1 VAELIFYTGPMDCGK
16 STLALQI
23 DYTES
28 SAGRRGVRFTSR
40 DRAGEAVIS
49 SRIGIAQ
56 PAVEVTP
63 DLDFWTFVVA
73 EFAAGRRVDYL
84 VCDEA
89 QFYEA
94 GQIDQL
100 ARLVDDLGI
109 DVHCFGIL
117 HDFRTAMFPASAR
130 LVELSDR
137 LERLQAR
144 PRCWC
149 GAPATH
155 NARTVG
161 GVMVTEGSQVVVGD
175 TSSGAEVAYEV
186 LCRKHHRRRETSAIG
201 RMDLTPE
208 PLPFDGPDA
217 DAR

>member
-1 VAELIFYTGPMDCGK
+1 MPQLTFFTGPMNCGK

-28 SAGRRGVRFTSR
+28 SAGRRGVRFTCK
-40 DRAGEAVIS
+40 DRGGESVIS
-49 SRIGIAQ
+49 SRIGLSED
-56 PAVEVTP
+56 AVEVTS
-63 DLDFWTFVVA
+63 DLDFWAFVVA
-73 EFAAGRRVDYL
+73 EFTAGRRIDYL

-89 QFYEA
+89 QFYAAE
-94 GQIDQL
+94 QIDQL
-100 ARLVDDLGI
+100 AHIVDDLGI

-130 LVELSDR
+130 LVELADCI
-137 LERLQAR
+137 EMLQAR

-149 GAPATH
+149 GQPATH

-175 TSSGAEVAYEV
+175 TAGDAEVAYEV
-186 LCRKHHRRRETSAIG
+186 LCRKHHRRRENSAVVNV
-201 RMDLTPE
+201 DLTPD
-208 PLPFDGPDA
+208 PLPFGA
-217 DAR
+217 AE

>member
-1 VAELIFYTGPMDCGK
+1 MAELVFFTGPMDCGK

-23 DYTES
+23 DYTQS
-28 SAGRRGVRFTSR
+28 AAGRRGLRFTCL
-40 DRAGEAVIS
+40 DRAGASVIS
-49 SRIGIAQ
+49 SRIGLSAD
-56 PAVEVTP
+56 AVEVTP
-63 DLDFWTFVVA
+63 ELDFWAHVVA
-73 EFAAGRRVDYL
+73 EYAAGRRVDYL
-84 VCDEA
+84 ICDEA
-89 QFYEA
+89 QFYAPE
-94 GQIDQL
+94 QIDQL
-100 ARLVDDLGI
+100 ARIVDDLEI

-161 GVMVTEGSQVVVGD
+161 GVMVTEGSQVLVGD
-175 TSSGAEVAYEV
+175 TGPSTEVAYEV
-186 LCRKHHRRRETSAIG
+186 LCRKHHRRRETAGIA
-201 RMDLTPE
+201 RVDLTPE
-208 PLPFDGPDA
+208 PLPLEPGNAPG
-217 DAR
+217 

>member
-1 VAELIFYTGPMDCGK
+1 MAELTFFTGPMNCGK

-23 DYTES
+23 DFTEA
-28 SAGRRGVRFTSR
+28 SAGRRGIRFTCK
-40 DRAGEAVIS
+40 DRAGESVIS
-49 SRIGIAQ
+49 SRIGLAED
-56 PAVEVTP
+56 AVEVTP
-63 DLDFWTFVVA
+63 DTDFWAYVLA
-73 EFAAGRRVDYL
+73 EYSAGRRVDYL

-89 QFYEA
+89 QFYET

-137 LERLQAR
+137 IEQLQAR

-175 TSSGAEVAYEV
+175 TASGDEVAYEV
-186 LCRKHHRRRETSAIG
+186 LCRKHHRRQETSAV
-201 RMDLTPE
+201 RLVDLTPE
-208 PLPFDGPDA
+208 PLPFASDA
-217 DAR
+217 DPS